1 MLTTENFQPP
11 STLPKKNSSLHLSH
25 WSAGFIYIYIYNA
38 VQFFL
43 SPLLLFHHISLIGRQ
58 NAMHI
63 FMMQYNCVQP
73 PTCCIHILWKCL
85 STLSAC
91 PQRDSKVASRYRYL
105 YLFWL
110 IGERSGGGGGGSIG
124 SWPAMM
130 MVVGVVNGYNNGGS
144 IGCWPLVALM
154 VGDW

>member
-1 MLTTENFQPP
+1 MHAYYWAFTPP
-11 STLPKKNSSLHLSH
+11 PKKKKKKFIASLSLVSR
-25 WSAGFIYIYIYNA
+25 IYIYIYNA

-73 PTCCIHILWKCL
+73 PTCSIHILWKCL

-110 IGERSGGGGGGSIG
+110 IGERSGGGGGGGSIG

-130 MVVGVVNGYNNGGS
+130 MVVGVVNGDNNGGS

>member
-58 NAMHI
+58 YAMHI
-63 FMMQYNCVQP
+63 FMMQYNYVRP

-91 PQRDSKVASRYRYL
+91 PQRDSKVASRYRYS

-110 IGERSGGGGGGSIG
+110 IGERKVVVVAALAVDQRWWWWWGWSTVTT
-124 SWPAMM
+124 
-130 MVVGVVNGYNNGGS
+130 MVVVLVVDHWWLWWLV
-144 IGCWPLVALM
+144 IGN
-154 VGDW
+154 